1 MESWNHGIM
10 ESWNHGIIKSKLR
23 KELNYTLRNYKY
35 IQVSIYFIT
44 TPRWPLL
51 LRQRQ
56 NRITVILS

>member
-1 MESWNHGIM
+1 M